1 MPTKKI
7 KTETK
12 SIQKFFSGKHLTIL
26 VFSLLL
32 LIITPLIWFISKRI
46 FVARVNGQPITRLE
60 FYQELEKA
68 DGQTV
73 LDDMITKKIIFQEA
87 KKQRVV
93 VTDQD
98 VQNELSNINASI
110 EAQGS
115 TLDQVLTYQ
124 GVTKD
129 QLIEN
134 IRIEKILEVLLKDQ
148 IQVSDD
154 EVKQYYD
161 DNKSSYPS
169 TQTFDQLKDQI
180 KQEVYQ
186 NKIQGAY
193 STWISQIRA
202 KAVVEKYL

>member
-32 LIITPLIWFISKRI
+32 LIITPLIWYISKRI

-87 KKQRVV
+87 KKQGVV

-169 TQTFDQLKDQI
+169 TQTFDQLKNQI